1 MAYIEEIPEALW
13 WRFRSDSGGVDS
25 MSQIKRD
32 ITGGT
37 SKERYEQ
44 LILEL

>member
-1 MAYIEEIPEALW
+1 MLGNPAGWL
-13 WRFRSDSGGVDS
+13 FRSDSGSVDS
-25 MSQIKRD
+25 MSQIKED
-32 ITGGT
+32 IIGRT